1 MLRRLAVVFAAAA
14 AVFIPVPRGFVERA
28 YSTGVYPRLQSIVTP
43 ASNSVPF
50 ALFDALIVVILV
62 AWLWELVADIRR
74 DRGGWLYVGARVV
87 LRTLVWSAA
96 LYLVFLAMW
105 GLNYRRTKLVDK
117 LQFDSRAV
125 SAAAARSAGG
135 TATTELNR
143 LYDRARTRPER
154 TAEAAQR
161 SLTAAFVRI
170 QEQLGIRLPAA
181 PGRPKPTILEPY

>member
-1 MLRRLAVVFAAAA
+1 MLRRLAIVFAAAA
-14 AVFIPVPRGFVERA
+14 AVFIPVPRGLVERA

-143 LYDRARTRPER
+143 LYDLARTRPER
-154 TAEAAQR
+154 TAAR
-161 SLTAAFVRI
+161 
-170 QEQLGIRLPAA
+170 
-181 PGRPKPTILEPY
+181 